1 MFRRQNICLRK
12 GVQQLKQMNLK
23 SPPGVSDI
31 YGSDCVLK
39 AQVAEKIK
47 SAFMLCG
54 YSGIETPTFE
64 YMEVFGD
71 DLSIS
76 SDEAIKFI
84 DTSGAVMALRPD
96 MTTSISRAVASHLS
110 GEPLP
115 LRLWYTGS
123 VYRGGESYM
132 GAKRREFTQAG
143 AELIGK
149 NTPEADAEVILL
161 TIKALLSCGLYDF
174 QIELAHSD
182 FLQGVI
188 EDLSLTPEDEETL
201 RSLLDKKFT
210 IGIEEFCD
218 AKGIFGQNRDVLIS
232 APILFGESDE
242 IISKYKDCPLNPT
255 SKKALDE
262 LAKVCGILREYG
274 FERYITVDLGQIRSF
289 KYYTGVIFRGLT
301 TSSAFPICGGGRYD
315 TLGRRFNLDLPATG
329 VAIWVDRLSDAL
341 LRSGL
346 AGDISCSPDAIV
358 FYAASKRKAAFEK
371 AEDLRR
377 QGKKTV
383 LDVCSL
389 RGADAVQSAKERG
402 IKEIYFIDEE
412 EEI

>member
-1 MFRRQNICLRK
+1 M
-12 GVQQLKQMNLK
+12 
-23 SPPGVSDI
+23 SDI

-39 AQVAEKIK
+39 AKVAAKIK
-47 SAFMLCG
+47 DAFTLFG
-54 YSGIETPTFE
+54 YSEIETPTFE
-64 YMEVFGD
+64 YMDVFGD

-84 DTSGAVMALRPD
+84 DTNGAVMALRPD

-110 GEPLP
+110 SSPLP

-143 AELIGK
+143 AELIGA
-149 NTPEADAEVILL
+149 NTPEADAEVIVL

-188 EDLSLTPEDEETL
+188 EDLSLSGGDEETL

-218 AKGIFGQNRDVLIS
+218 AKNIFGQNRDVLIS
-232 APILFGESDE
+232 APSLFGESDE
-242 IISKYKDCPLNPT
+242 IISKYKDCTLNQT
-255 SKKALDE
+255 SGKALSDLE
-262 LAKVCGILREYG
+262 KVCEILREYG
-274 FERYITVDLGQIRSF
+274 FEKYITVDLGQIRSF

-341 LRSGL
+341 LRSNL
-346 AGDISCSPDAIV
+346 AGDISCSPDAVI
-358 FYAASKRKAAFEK
+358 FYAAQCRKAAFEK
-371 AEDLRR
+371 AEELRG

-383 LDVCSL
+383 LDVCSFK
-389 RGADAVQSAKERG
+389 GAEAVQSAKERG

-412 EEI
+412 DEA